1 MNIIRDLFDPKKG
14 LDRPINTVISFQE
27 NEEKKIKS
35 EVSEY
40 IVTDSIH
47 KQLED
52 LLMKMDAAIDSGGSH
67 EIGVWISG
75 FYGSGKS
82 SFAKYL
88 SLGGCP
94 RKHLS
99 GHTCHTRDIRR

>member
-1 MNIIRDLFDPKKG
+1 MKTIRDLFDPQKG
-14 LDRPINTVISFQE
+14 LDRQINKVISFKE
-27 NEEKKIKS
+27 NDEAKLKS

-40 IVTDSIH
+40 IVTDSINR
-47 KQLED
+47 QLEE
-52 LLMKMDAAIDSGGSH
+52 LLMKMDRAIDSGGGH

-88 SLGGCP
+88 SLAFD
-94 RKHLS
+94 KNIKEL
-99 GHTCHTRDIRR
+99 